1 MPGPCSAPN
10 GNYFIT
16 VQKRDKNSIVK
27 SGKTA
32 KKRGANFDKD
42 RATVGKNASH
52 VHGNRKLS
60 AARRREQE
68 STE

>member
-10 GNYFIT
+10 GNYFLT
-16 VQKRDKNSIVK
+16 VQARDKGTVLK
-27 SGKTA
+27 TGKTA
-32 KKRGANFDKD
+32 KKRGANFDEARKGSI
-42 RATVGKNASH
+42 APK
-52 VHGNRKLS
+52 RKLS